1 MDVIQDTALVFK
13 TRNGLSE
20 DAREGVTRLLNKR
33 LADLIVLR
41 GLAKQMHWNVKGPE
55 FRQLH
60 LAFDEAAGVLTEPI
74 DMVAERA
81 VMLGGLAEG
90 TIRMASRTSQLA
102 DIDIRVTH
110 GLETVKALADRWGE
124 TANQMREAIDA
135 ANAAGD
141 EVTVDL
147 FTEITRLLDKQL
159 WFIEAHLQ

>member
-1 MDVIQDTALVFK
+1 MDVIQDTALVFE

-20 DAREGVTRLLNKR
+20 DTRQEMTRLLNKR

-60 LAFDEAAGVLTEPI
+60 QAFDEAAQSLTEPI

-90 TIRMASRTSQLA
+90 TIRMAARTSELA
-102 DIDIRVTH
+102 DIDIRITR
-110 GLETVKALADRWGE
+110 GAAAVKALADRWGE
-124 TANQMREAIDA
+124 TANHMRDAI
-135 ANAAGD
+135 NTSTEAGD

-147 FTEITRLLDKQL
+147 FTEVTRLLDKQL
-159 WFIEAHLQ
+159 WFLEAHLQ